1 MQVEKE
7 MAPSN
12 KISETQFPDLYTNEC
27 PVGCNDCTERPSAT
41 TINTSASLLPDE
53 VTSITKSNKRPSKI
67 QLAATLRKI
76 RLLLAEGYTNKEII
90 EMLQLEERTFYR
102 YMRRIYAQDKA
113 YFEKQDNESIA
124 TEIMVAKERTLKSL
138 RRFDAIA
145 ADESLS
151 AEERMEA
158 ERFRGDIV
166 IALVK
171 IEIEGPRIVHDT
183 SRRLYDR
190 QYKRSSKL
198 HPREVM
204 LIRRLLVLGWSD
216 HRIWKEYRIPL
227 PIIKKAKKE
236 IPGRAVEEFE
246 DSSTFLHQFN

>member
-1 MQVEKE
+1 

-27 PVGCNDCTERPSAT
+27 PVGCHDCTERPSAT

-67 QLAATLRKI
+67 QLDHPQKDTPSSCR
-76 RLLLAEGYTNKEII
+76 RLYKQRDNET
-90 EMLQLEERTFYR
+90 LQLEERTFYR
-102 YMRRIYAQDKA
+102 YMRRIYAQDKD

-145 ADESLS
+145 ADKSLS

-158 ERFRGDIV
+158 ERCRGDIV
-166 IALVK
+166 ITLVK

-190 QYKRSSKL
+190 QYKR
-198 HPREVM
+198 E
-204 LIRRLLVLGWSD
+204 
-216 HRIWKEYRIPL
+216 
-227 PIIKKAKKE
+227 
-236 IPGRAVEEFE
+236 
-246 DSSTFLHQFN
+246 Q